1 MTPSHSALSAPS
13 AQATSNIAGVEERR
27 VRRARPAMGPRCPHC
42 AGPLVFG
49 EGCSLCPICGFSAC
63 SA

>member
-1 MTPSHSALSAPS
+1 MTPNSSTLTSPA
-13 AQATSNIAGVEERR
+13 AQATSTAMGTERR
-27 VRRARPAMGPRCPHC
+27 ARRARPAMGPRCPHC

-49 EGCSLCPICGFSAC
+49 EGCSLCPICGFSGC

>member
-1 MTPSHSALSAPS
+1 MTPNYSTFLAPSVQMLSA
-13 AQATSNIAGVEERR
+13 AAGEERR
-27 VRRARPAMGPRCPHC
+27 ARRARPAMGPRCPQC

-63 SA
+63 SV

>member
-1 MTPSHSALSAPS
+1 MSPSYSTLTAPA
-13 AQATSNIAGVEERR
+13 AQATSTATGIERR

>member
-1 MTPSHSALSAPS
+1 MTPSHSTLTIPVPTTPT
-13 AQATSNIAGVEERR
+13 TSDGGERR
-27 VRRARPAMGPRCPHC
+27 ARRARPAMGPRCPHC